1 MHGLL
6 EPWEQHSW
14 SKNNSYELFK
24 AKMFNDE
31 IIQTFILRAS
41 PVVLHEIKEKTKEVA
56 VLFSYEKYIEI
67 LENPSTIVLL
77 CKKWDISLPCQS
89 FHFFLVRW
97 NLKHLLDEDTPLWY
111 FEKYA
116 LQFLLA
122 PSPSSQAH
130 KIRTKREDFF
140 RVLVEKRLCKEYTFI
155 KYLSAKE
162 IFENELFNH
171 EDADKYLECF
181 DTMEQ
186 NICKFGFP
194 KNLERIDFYRE
205 NYPQYF
211 EDLDDDIVC
220 TRQDMLIGAME
231 NVHGSEMLQYLNP
244 TDEEF
249 EDLKNFIVNEIS
261 NFHVDVIIYF
271 AERFD
276 WHTDDQNIYIYLL
289 ALGYDV
295 VLDEEFELYEYN
307 VESYSFLRVT
317 NREAFDKLIGDYIP
331 ENLQNDANTCSYVNI
346 EKAAFDLPY

>member
-1 MHGLL
+1 
-6 EPWEQHSW
+6 
-14 SKNNSYELFK
+14 
-24 AKMFNDE
+24 MFTDE
-31 IIQTFILRAS
+31 IVQTFILNAS
-41 PVVLHEIKEKTKEVA
+41 PVVLHEIKEKTKEVTD
-56 VLFSYEKYIEI
+56 LFSYEKYIEV
-67 LENPSTIVLL
+67 LENPSTIELL
-77 CKKWDISLPCQS
+77 CKKWDIPLPCPS

-97 NLKHLLDEDTPLWY
+97 NLKHLLDEDIPLWY
-111 FEKYA
+111 CEKYA
-116 LQFLLA
+116 LQFLLS
-122 PSPSSQAH
+122 PSPMSQAH
-130 KIRTKREDFF
+130 KIRKEREDLF

-194 KNLERIDFYRE
+194 KNLERIDFYR
-205 NYPQYF
+205 NNHPQYF

-220 TRQDMLIGAME
+220 TRQDMLIGSME
-231 NVHGSEMLQYLNP
+231 NVHGVEMLKYLNL
-244 TDEEF
+244 TDEEL
-249 EDLKNFIVNEIS
+249 EDLKDFFYDKIS
-261 NFHVDVIIYF
+261 NFHADVIIYI

-276 WHTDDQNIYIYLL
+276 WRTEDRDMYIYLL

-295 VLDEEFELYEYN
+295 VLDGEFELSKYTI
-307 VESYSFLRVT
+307 ESYSFLRVT

-331 ENLQNDANTCSYVNI
+331 DNLQNNANTFSHMNI